1 MEYYPHTK
9 AAIVGCFFCLYKLG
23 ESQFISEIVG
33 ESPIKSEK
41 VRSTYYRCC
50 TFVARIAKKSS
61 FNQNRTIMN
70 QTKTAVIISIVCVV
84 MLGVLIFLNRDKFST
99 KTPVPAEPVQE

>member
-1 MEYYPHTK
+1 MEYYPYTK

-50 TFVARIAKKSS
+50 TFVARIAKKIKFQSKSHNYESNKNRCYYQHRMCRNVGS
-61 FNQNRTIMN
+61 FNLPQPRQI
-70 QTKTAVIISIVCVV
+70 
-84 MLGVLIFLNRDKFST
+84 
-99 KTPVPAEPVQE
+99 